1 MKRIAKIIILFVLLL
16 FVFDFPLFNKYE
28 DDAFQIKRGENV
40 FQVSANLKNKGHIKS
55 KILFLIES
63 LRNKNYSKLKAGN
76 YSLGENISNEEIID
90 IFVQGKKQVK
100 VVTIIPGYTLKDIS
114 RLTEDRENFLS
125 KYLYLEEDTLFKEK
139 YSFLEDKPMGAGL
152 EGYLY
157 PDSYEIENDEMIVFQ
172 ALDNFE
178 KKLTNDLRE
187 EIEKQGKTIFEV
199 IVMASL
205 IEKEVILYEDK
216 EIVSGILWKRLRSG
230 MLLEVDSTELY
241 FEQGILYNTYEISGL
256 PKGPICNPEMESI
269 RASIYPKETDFW
281 FYLSDK
287 NGKTI
292 FSKNFNEHLINK
304 FKYLDN

>member
-114 RLTEDRENFLS
+114 RLTEDRENFLN
-125 KYLYLEEDTLFKEK
+125 KYLYLEEDTLLKEK